1 MNLEQSR
8 KTIDEIDS
16 QLTKLFAER
25 MSCAAEIA
33 AYKKENN
40 LPVLDA
46 GRERQKLAAI
56 SELVPEELENSA
68 RCLYSLIF
76 SLSRA
81 YQHRLLGNDA
91 ELPKKIAAAIEQT
104 PNLFPPKAMVACQ
117 GVEGAYSQIACE
129 KLFQAPNILY
139 FSNFEAVFSLENSTA
154 GSVNKV
160 YDLMLQHEFS
170 IVRSTRLKVDHS
182 LLVRP
187 GTKLSDIREVYSHEQ
202 AIGQCQ
208 EFLKTLPNAQIIRC
222 ENTAAAA
229 KFVAESGRNDVA
241 ALASRTCGALYGLA
255 ALAECV
261 QDQGNNYTRFICI
274 SKNLEIYPGADR
286 TSLRMVLAHKPG
298 ALYQVLSLFNAL
310 GINLNKL
317 ESRPIPERDFEF
329 AFYFDLDTSIYSPD
343 FLQLMAELPG
353 ICEQFSYL
361 GSYSEVI

>member
-56 SELVPEELENSA
+56 SELVPDELENSA

-129 KLFQAPNILY
+129 KLFHAPNILY
-139 FSNFEAVFSLENSTA
+139 FSNFEAVFSAIEKGLCQYGIIPLENSTA

-208 EFLKTLPNAQIIRC
+208 EFLKTLPDVQIIRC

-229 KFVAESGRNDVA
+229 KFVAEAFLPIFDRQKRSPSATCKPFGACLAHLRRALRSGSACRVRAGSGQQLYPLYLHQQESGDLSGRGPHKSSHGARAQAGRTVSG
-241 ALASRTCGALYGLA
+241 ALAVQRARHQPQQARKPPDSGARL
-255 ALAECV
+255 
-261 QDQGNNYTRFICI
+261 
-274 SKNLEIYPGADR
+274 
-286 TSLRMVLAHKPG
+286 
-298 ALYQVLSLFNAL
+298 
-310 GINLNKL
+310 
-317 ESRPIPERDFEF
+317 
-329 AFYFDLDTSIYSPD
+329 
-343 FLQLMAELPG
+343 
-353 ICEQFSYL
+353 
-361 GSYSEVI
+361 

>member
-139 FSNFEAVFSLENSTA
+139 FSNFEAVFSAIEKGLCQYGIIPLENSTA
-154 GSVNKV
+154 GSVNAV
-160 YDLMLQHEFS
+160 YDLMQKHNFS
-170 IVRSTRLKVDHS
+170 IVRSVRLRVDHS
-182 LLVRP
+182 LLALP
-187 GTKLSDIREVYSHEQ
+187 GTKLSDIREIVSHGQALEQ
-202 AIGQCQ
+202 CS
-208 EFLKTLPNAQIIRC
+208 EFLKQLPNATVTRC

-229 KFVAESGRNDVA
+229 RMVAGAGRRD
-241 ALASRTCGALYGLA
+241 LA
-255 ALAECV
+255 AIASPVL
-261 QDQGNNYTRFICI
+261 
-274 SKNLEIYPGADR
+274 YPGAATALIEAVVNILKRLIVPGPVVYWVVPKAVKGTIAPSLLR
-286 TSLRMVLAHKPG
+286 TKNKSR
-298 ALYQVLSLFNAL
+298 LSRVA
-310 GINLNKL
+310 
-317 ESRPIPERDFEF
+317 R
-329 AFYFDLDTSIYSPD
+329 
-343 FLQLMAELPG
+343 
-353 ICEQFSYL
+353 
-361 GSYSEVI
+361 